1 MQIVRLDH
9 LVLTVQDIDESCEFY
24 ATVLGMD
31 VVTFGEGRRALQFG
45 QQKINLH
52 RAGHEFEPKATAPS
66 PGSADICFITLTPLA
81 KVEAE
86 LRARGV
92 AILEG
97 PVGRTGALGPIQSL
111 YLRDPDGNLIEISS
125 Y

>member
-1 MQIVRLDH
+1 VQIVRLDH